1 MDCKT
6 GWRNGS
12 EILTDLKNM
21 IFKNFNSQP
30 PPNKYLFVFFL
41 FLKQIYQDSK
51 FCLNSW
57 TFNVWSIYHHWLPSH
72 IYNLWPLLSV
82 CHFGLRQV
90 SVNFISVNIC
100 QVSIIFGL
108 YKVYVIFA
116 LCQMSVTLHQVSI
129 IILGLCQVF
138 INFCQVSVIF
148 AFCQMFINFLSSI
161 YNNSLS
167 LLLSVKCLQTFIIY
181 P

>member
-21 IFKNFNSQP
+21 IIQKLT
-30 PPNKYLFVFFL
+30 PNPHPINTFLFFLFFL

-57 TFNVWSIYHHWLPSH
+57 NSNVWSIYHHWLPSC
-72 IYNLWPLLSV
+72 IYNLCPLLNV
-82 CHFGLRQV
+82 HNFGLRQV

-108 YKVYVIFA
+108 YKVYVIFT

-129 IILGLCQVF
+129 IILGLCQLF
-138 INFCQVSVIF
+138 INFCQVSVFF
-148 AFCQMFINFLSSI
+148 AFCQMFINLLSSI
-161 YNNSLS
+161 YNNSL
-167 LLLSVKCLQTFIIY
+167 
-181 P
+181 